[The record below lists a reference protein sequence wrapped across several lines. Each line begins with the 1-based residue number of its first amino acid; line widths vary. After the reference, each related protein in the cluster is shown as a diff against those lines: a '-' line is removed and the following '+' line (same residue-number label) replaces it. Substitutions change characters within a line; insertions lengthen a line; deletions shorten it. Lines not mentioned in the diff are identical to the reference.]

1 MTEPTTYRA
10 RTNYDERKATSY
22 QHRKADKQAIEMK
35 LLDRAFKLIP
45 KSNTVLDLP
54 CGGGRVFLHLA
65 KQGYQVKAADLSD
78 AMIKI
83 AQKNADEAGLGI
95 TVEKADVED
104 LFFAD
109 KSVDTIVCFRLFQHF
124 PTPAIR
130 QRAVSEI
137 CRVAKQYVA
146 LTYFS
151 PYSWTQ
157 AKLILR
163 EKLGGKKLRKFPTPL
178 SEVEGYF
185 VNSGYRLVKDF
196 AQLPLVH
203 TLHLAIFERVSEN

>member
-10 RTNYDERKATSY
+10 RTEYDERKATSY
-22 QHRKADKQAIEMK
+22 QNRKASKDANEIK

-78 AMIKI
+78 EMIKI

-95 TVEKADVED
+95 TVEKADMED

-109 KSVDTIVCFRLFQHF
+109 KSVDTMVCFRLFHHF

-130 QRAVSEI
+130 QRAVNEM
-137 CRVAKQYVA
+137 CRVAKQYVVI
-146 LTYFS
+146 TYFS
-151 PYSWTQ
+151 LYSWTPF
-157 AKLILR
+157 KRILR
-163 EKLGGKKLRKFPTPL
+163 EKLGGRKSHKFATSL

-196 AQLPLVH
+196 AQLPFVH
-203 TLHLAIFERVSEN
+203 TLHIAIFERVS